1 MSALSTPQMNVG
13 KIKTRRYP
21 RSLRLTPL
29 ELVPLAILVGMIGT
43 ILTISPGLAQWSGVE
58 TKSNAAMTLILAATG
73 QTFAILV
80 GGIDLSIGGIISVTN
95 SLAVTQ
101 MTNDPLNVIFWVVA
115 ILLLGVFAGAING
128 FIVAVLRIT
137 PFIATLATWSVW
149 SGIAFLVLEKD
160 GGQVSSIFKNAVRT
174 HIIGLP
180 GSIILVLVL
189 LGAWF
194 WFKRTRSGIQL
205 YAVGTNE
212 RGAALSGA
220 NVVRVKI
227 LAYSLSGLFA
237 AFAGLYRTVQ
247 VGSGSPVAGDGLI
260 LPSVAAV
267 VIGGTSLAGGR
278 GGVGLTII
286 GALIMLFIND
296 LIFFAGVR
304 TFYTPM
310 IQGLALILA
319 VALNA
324 YSYRSSLQKA
334 REQ

>member
-1 MSALSTPQMNVG
+1 MSALSTPQMNVETS
-13 KIKTRRYP
+13 KTRRYP
-21 RSLRLTPL
+21 HSFRLKPL
-29 ELVPLAILVGMIGT
+29 ELVPLAILIAMIIT
-43 ILTISPGLAQWSGVE
+43 IVAISPGLARWSTVE
-58 TKSNAAMTLILAATG
+58 TKSNAAMTLIFAATG

-80 GGIDLSIGGIISVTN
+80 GGIDLSIGGIISVSN

-101 MTNDPLNVIFWVVA
+101 MTNDPVNIIFWVVA
-115 ILLLGVFAGAING
+115 ISLLGLFAGAING

-149 SGIAFLVLEKD
+149 SGIAFLILEKD
-160 GGQVSSIFKNAVRT
+160 GGQVSNIFKNAVRSNLV
-174 HIIGLP
+174 GVP
-180 GSIILVLVL
+180 GSIILLVVL
-189 LGAWF
+189 LGVWF
-194 WFKRTRSGIQL
+194 WFKHTRSGIL
-205 YAVGTNE
+205 IYAVGTNE
-212 RGAALSGA
+212 KGAALSGA
-220 NVVRVKI
+220 NVVRIKI

-247 VGSGSPVAGDGLI
+247 VGSGSPIAGDGLI

-278 GGVGLTII
+278 GGVGLTIV

-324 YSYRSSLQKA
+324 YSYRSSLRKA
-334 REQ
+334 RQ